1 LNRIQRERLA
11 GMPLV
16 DALSQAYHLY
26 SLEAVQPRAQ
36 SAGEGNDEL
45 PRIVCSEALV

>member
-1 LNRIQRERLA
+1 
-11 GMPLV
+11 MPLV

-26 SLEAVQPRAQ
+26 GLEAVQPQAK